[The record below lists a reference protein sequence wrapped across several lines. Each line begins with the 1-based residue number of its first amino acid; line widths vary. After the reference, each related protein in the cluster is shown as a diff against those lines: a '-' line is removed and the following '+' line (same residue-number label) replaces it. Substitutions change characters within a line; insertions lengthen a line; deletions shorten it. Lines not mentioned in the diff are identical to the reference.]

1 MALFLGLDDEALQV
15 FLDEMSEHV
24 EALEADLLALEKEG
38 PDEERVARVF
48 RSAHTIKGAAAAVGL
63 EQIAEITHVMEE
75 IFEHIRAGRLTP
87 SSADVTVLLESVD
100 YLRQALEA
108 FQANTQPADPPPGLL
123 SALAQIGFLE
133 GDPAPLEIGVR
144 ISSQSPMP
152 AVRALQALLAVKELG
167 EIVALEPDEGRI
179 RAGEGTERLRIIMK
193 PAADTEAIRAAL
205 QRISEIEEVD
215 IKKPGTKNGSAG
227 QRATS
232 GSDNGKKNGKANDR
246 PGARQARPDAD
257 RTIRVDVSI
266 LDELMNLVGELVIDR
281 GRLGGIGQALAER
294 ADVQELA
301 DDLAEV
307 TAHLARVTG
316 ALHEQVLKAR
326 MLPVRHVFRK
336 YPRMVRDLAQ
346 QMKKEV
352 DFRIV
357 GEDTELDR
365 SLLEVLSDSLMHL
378 LRNCLDHGLETPK
391 ERRASGK
398 PEVGTLLL
406 SAAYEESQV
415 VICVQDDGR
424 GIDVQRV
431 REAAVRKGMISEDR
445 ARELE
450 EHEALQLLFAPGF
463 STSEEVTDVSGR
475 GVGLDVV
482 RRGIERVGGRIEVT
496 SQLGVGTTFCLLLPL
511 TLATIQALLVQVDA
525 DTYAIPLSAVSEV
538 LHVSGADIHLVGGRQ
553 MIKVR
558 GSVVPLIWLRQ
569 FIEPGFRPS
578 GKGHDLIAV
587 LANHKGAQVGLV
599 VDHLVG
605 EQEVVVKGLGDY
617 LGQVKGISGV
627 TILGDGSLALIVDMG
642 GLIDLLV
649 AESAF
654 RGTVKTAG
662 KSG

>member
-1 MALFLGLDDEALQV
+1 VSLFLGLGEEALQV

-24 EALEADLLALEKEG
+24 EALEAELLAMENEG

-48 RSAHTIKGAAAAVGL
+48 RAAHTIKGAAAAVGL
-63 EQIAEITHVMEE
+63 EQIADITHVMEE
-75 IFEHIRAGRLTP
+75 IFERIRSGELIP
-87 SSADVTVLLESVD
+87 GSADVTVLLQCVD

-108 FQANTQPADPPPGLL
+108 FQTKTPPPDPPPAIY
-123 SALAQIGFLE
+123 SALTQIGVSE
-133 GDPAPLEIGVR
+133 EETASVEINVR
-144 ISSQSPMP
+144 ISSRSPMP

-167 EIVALEPDEGRI
+167 EIVALEPGEERI
-179 RAGEGTERLRIIMK
+179 RSGEAVEELRISMK
-193 PAADTEAIRAAL
+193 PGVDIEAARSAL
-205 QRISEIEEVD
+205 ERISEIEEVN
-215 IKKPGTKNGSAG
+215 IG
-227 QRATS
+227 QLAARAQST
-232 GSDNGKKNGKANDR
+232 GQDETPDNMDTGGN
-246 PGARQARPDAD
+246 RQSRLDGE
-257 RTIRVDVSI
+257 RTIRVDVAI

-281 GRLGGIGQALAER
+281 GRLGGIGQTLAER

-346 QMKKEV
+346 QMQKEV

-378 LRNCLDHGLETPK
+378 LRNCLDHGLETPQ
-391 ERRASGK
+391 ERRAAGK
-398 PEVGTLLL
+398 PEAGTLQLT
-406 SAAYEESQV
+406 ADYEESQV
-415 VICVQDDGR
+415 VICVRDDGR
-424 GIDVQRV
+424 GIDVRRI
-431 REAAVRKGMISEDR
+431 REAALRKGIISEER
-445 ARELE
+445 ARELDKD
-450 EHEALQLLFAPGF
+450 EALQLLFAPGF

-482 RRGIERVGGRIEVT
+482 QRSLERVGGRIEVT
-496 SQLGVGTTFCLLLPL
+496 SEIGLGTTFRLLLPL
-511 TLATIQALLVQVDA
+511 TLATVQALLVRVDA
-525 DTYAIPLSAVSEV
+525 DTYAVPLGAVSEV
-538 LHVSGADIHLVGGRQ
+538 LHVPGTEIQRVGGRQ

-558 GSVVPLIWLRQ
+558 GTVVPLIWLRQ
-569 FIEPGFRPS
+569 FVEPAFQPPAA
-578 GKGHDLIAV
+578 GHDLIAV

-649 AESAF
+649 AESTF
-654 RGTVKTAG
+654 RGTVRTAG
-662 KSG
+662 QDR